1 MGKFAKGREDGGVLL
16 IEEVD
21 KLGLIRSGG
30 ARRGGDL
37 RRFSK
42 HSCD

>member
-1 MGKFAKGREDGGVLL
+1 MGKFAKGGENGGVLL

-21 KLGLIRSGG
+21 KLSLIGSGG
-30 ARRGGDL
+30 AWGGGDL

-42 HSCD
+42 HSCN